1 MQYCVVD
8 GHGANPNSVPGNWAA
23 EVRKWLGD
31 QRLRTMVL
39 APGANAAQQASAPLD
54 GADT

>member
-1 MQYCVVD
+1 MQQMEWRYLT
-8 GHGANPNSVPGNWAA
+8 PTLILSGNWAA

-39 APGANAAQQASAPLD
+39 APGANAAQQASAPRD
-54 GADT
+54 GAAL